1 MADSKLTEVTLAK
14 YLSITKIY
22 LVVLSIF
29 VVLRFVL
36 EAAGASDGVTSEISV
51 TRLYIFLPIFL
62 GIRFAKENLGGL
74 TDMLLSNLT
83 YFLWGT
89 LLVNLAAGL
98 EVALDAGTHYVYIG
112 VVGIL
117 GTLVV
122 GTIGG
127 AIRAML

>member
-1 MADSKLTEVTLAK
+1 MTK
-14 YLSITKIY
+14 YMSITKIY
-22 LVVLSIF
+22 LIFLSIF

-36 EAAGASDGVTSEISV
+36 EAFGVSGGVTSEISV

-74 TDMLLSNLT
+74 KDMLLANLT

-89 LLVNLAAGL
+89 LLVALAAGA
-98 EVALDAGTHYVYIG
+98 EAALDAGTHYVYVG
-112 VVGIL
+112 LGGIL

-122 GTIGG
+122 GTIVLTIICWITA
-127 AIRAML
+127 AINRKLS

>member
-1 MADSKLTEVTLAK
+1 M
-14 YLSITKIY
+14 SITKIY
-22 LVVLSIF
+22 LIFLSIF

-36 EAAGASDGVTSEISV
+36 EAFGVSGGVTSEISV

-74 TDMLLSNLT
+74 KDMLLANLT

-89 LLVNLAAGL
+89 LLVALAAGA
-98 EVALDAGTHYVYIG
+98 EAALDAGTHYVYVG
-112 VVGIL
+112 LGGIL

-122 GTIGG
+122 GTIVLTIICWITA
-127 AIRAML
+127 AINRKLS